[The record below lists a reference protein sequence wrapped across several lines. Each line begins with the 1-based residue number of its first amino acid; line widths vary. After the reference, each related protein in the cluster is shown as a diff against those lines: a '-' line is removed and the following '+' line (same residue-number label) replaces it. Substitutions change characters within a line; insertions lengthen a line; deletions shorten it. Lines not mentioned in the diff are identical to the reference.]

1 MYPDC
6 GRDGPEDGGGLSVAV
21 LLLLL
26 VALSEPVRGE
36 IVVGRVK
43 RQSPWLNRSPT
54 TFKGRYV
61 ARNPHPGRTGTGS
74 SLLTNNVAP
83 YEDPVRPAKESTTSR
98 RPPEEASVPPP
109 VVSRSRAFYSCMSG
123 CLTLSQYNPVCGS
136 DQTTYHNEYK
146 LECANRCGANP
157 RVSIKKMGIC

>member
-1 MYPDC
+1 MH
-6 GRDGPEDGGGLSVAV
+6 AV
-21 LLLLL
+21 VIVMLL
-26 VALSEPVRGE
+26 VALSEPVHGE
-36 IVVGRVK
+36 AVVGRVK

-61 ARNPHPGRTGTGS
+61 AARNPHPARGTGS

-83 YEDPVRPAKESTTSR
+83 YEGPVRPAKESSTSR
-98 RPPEEASVPPP
+98 KPAEEEASVVPP

-146 LECANRCGANP
+146 LECANRCGASP
-157 RVSIKKMGIC
+157 RVSIKKLGIC